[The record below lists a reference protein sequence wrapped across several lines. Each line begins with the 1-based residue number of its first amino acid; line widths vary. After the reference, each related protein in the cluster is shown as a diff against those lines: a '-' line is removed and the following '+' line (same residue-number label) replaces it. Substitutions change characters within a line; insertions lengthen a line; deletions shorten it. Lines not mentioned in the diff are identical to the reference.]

1 MPSKEWIVIAV
12 LTATAGGCSDQRER
26 DADAGAVKREAREL
40 AEALESYSAEHRDQA
55 VEAAGQALADL
66 DRELEDLRGRM
77 ADRWD
82 QMDESARRE
91 AEKRL
96 EDLKDEQAELAQRFH
111 AMRDASG
118 DAWARMREGFAD
130 AYGELREAWEDAE
143 ALLSD

>member
-1 MPSKEWIVIAV
+1 MRSRVGIVIV
-12 LTATAGGCSDQRER
+12 MLTVTAGGCSEQRAPEA
-26 DADAGAVKREAREL
+26 DADAVKREAREL
-40 AEALESYSAEHRDQA
+40 ADALEAYSADQRDQA

-77 ADRWD
+77 ADHWD

-96 EDLKDEQAELAQRFH
+96 ADLKNEQAELAQRFH

-130 AYGELREAWEDAE
+130 AYGELRAAWEDAE